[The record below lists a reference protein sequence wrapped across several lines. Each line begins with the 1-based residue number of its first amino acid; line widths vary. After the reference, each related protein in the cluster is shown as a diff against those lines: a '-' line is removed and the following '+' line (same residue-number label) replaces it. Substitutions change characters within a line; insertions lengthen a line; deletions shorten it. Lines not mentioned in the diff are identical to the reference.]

1 MGYGSCA
8 DVCDNQAIRIINGKA
23 VVDEELCIACGKC
36 VKACPLNLIEIVPYD
51 SKFRVQCSNKQRGKV
66 VKDNCQAGCIGCGM
80 CERNCPNDAVK
91 VIDNVA
97 KIDYNKC
104 TECGLCAQNVR
115 LRLLK
120 NL

>member
-1 MGYGSCA
+1 MLY
-8 DVCDNQAIRIINGKA
+8 
-23 VVDEELCIACGKC
+23 
-36 VKACPLNLIEIVPYD
+36 LI
-51 SKFRVQCSNKQRGKV
+51 KRGKV

-104 TECGLCAQNVR
+104 TECGLCAQKCPTKVIKEFIN
-115 LRLLK
+115 
-120 NL
+120 